1 MSVSLIDSILTFE
14 RLEDVCREFGVAR
27 KTGHKT
33 LDRYKVHGLTAL
45 SDPSRRPVRSR
56 DRLVR
61 PELVTLVL
69 GTTCYPCLRAGHC
82 LNGGESVRGDRTS
95 LQLWTSQ
102 KPLFLWALKK
112 SMASPRV
119 MGHRRIAVRLMGV
132 TMGDLRWETRLKSS
146 PR

>member
-1 MSVSLIDSILTFE
+1 MPWKASSVMEE
-14 RLEDVCREFGVAR
+14 RLRFVACLLNGETVTDVCREFGVAR

-69 GTTCYPCLRAGHC
+69 GATCYPCLRAGHC
-82 LNGGESVRGDRTS
+82 LNGGESGIRTHGTVS
-95 LQLWTSQ
+95 RTHAFQAC
-102 KPLFLWALKK
+102 AL
-112 SMASPRV
+112 SHSAISPD
-119 MGHRRIAVRLMGV
+119 AF
-132 TMGDLRWETRLKSS
+132 S
-146 PR
+146 

>member
-45 SDPSRRPVRSR
+45 SDPSRRPVRSK

-61 PELVTLVL
+61 HEVVTLVL

-82 LNGGESVRGDRTS
+82 LNGGESGIRTHGTVS
-95 LQLWTSQ
+95 RTHAFQACALSHSAISPDA
-102 KPLFLWALKK
+102 PLLK
-112 SMASPRV
+112 
-119 MGHRRIAVRLMGV
+119 GH
-132 TMGDLRWETRLKSS
+132 DEFCK
-146 PR
+146 